1 MGFEVF
7 LNSYDRGEPAEL
19 IPMSLLESAFGAA
32 IKLREISGDGSLF
45 WRVEYEV
52 EQHPDMPKTIVM
64 DGREYPATVQDRS
77 DLYISVDASGERTGG
92 FMAAGPAGNIRFYE
106 SLLMILQATHSALYW
121 PGENSLVIGR
131 EDARQHLH
139 ESMIETLGEPFLIAH
154 PEQIIERISQS

>member
-7 LNSYDRGEPAEL
+7 LNSYDRGEPAKL

-32 IKLREISGDGSLF
+32 IKLRTVITDGSLF
-45 WRVEYEV
+45 WRVEYET
-52 EQHPDMPKTIVM
+52 EQPPDMPKTVVM
-64 DGREYPATVQDRS
+64 DGREYPLIAQDSS
-77 DLYISVDASGERTGG
+77 DLYISVDAAGERTDG

-131 EDARQHLH
+131 EDTKEHLH
-139 ESMIETLGEPFLIAH
+139 ESMVETLGEPFLIAQ
-154 PEQIIERISQS
+154 PEQIIERIRQS

>member
-19 IPMSLLESAFGAA
+19 IPMSLLESAFGDA
-32 IKLREISGDGSLF
+32 IKLRTVSEDGSRF
-45 WRVEYEV
+45 WRVEYEA
-52 EQHPDMPKTIVM
+52 EQPPDMPKTIVR
-64 DGREYPATVQDRS
+64 DGREYPVIAQDSS
-77 DLYISVDASGERTGG
+77 DLYISVNAAVDRTGG

-131 EDARQHLH
+131 EDSRQHLH

-154 PEQIIERISQS
+154 PEQIIERIRQS

>member
-19 IPMSLLESAFGAA
+19 IPMSLMESAFGAA
-32 IKLREISGDGSLF
+32 IKLRTVGADGSLF
-45 WRVEYEV
+45 WRVEYEA
-52 EQHPDMPKTIVM
+52 EQSPDMPKTVVM
-64 DGREYPATVQDRS
+64 DGREYPVIAQDSS
-77 DLYISVDASGERTGG
+77 DLYISVNAAGDRADG

-106 SLLMILQATHSALYW
+106 SLLKILQATHSALYW

-131 EDARQHLH
+131 EDSRQHLH

-154 PEQIIERISQS
+154 PEQIIERIHQS

>member
-7 LNSYDRGEPAEL
+7 LNSYERGEPAEL
-19 IPMSLLESAFGAA
+19 IPMSLLESAFGEA
-32 IKLREISGDGSLF
+32 IKLREVSARGSLF

-52 EQHPDMPKTIVM
+52 EQHPDMPKTLVM
-64 DGREYPATVQDRS
+64 DGREYPVTVQDSS
-77 DLYISVDASGERTGG
+77 DLYISVDATGERTGG

-106 SLLMILQATHSALYW
+106 SLLMILKATHSALYW

-154 PEQIIERISQS
+154 PEQIIERIRQS